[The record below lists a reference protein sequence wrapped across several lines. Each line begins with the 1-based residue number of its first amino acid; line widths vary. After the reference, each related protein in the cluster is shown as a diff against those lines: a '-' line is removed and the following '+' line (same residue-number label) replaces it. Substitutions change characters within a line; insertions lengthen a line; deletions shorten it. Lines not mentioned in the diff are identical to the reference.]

1 MREARAILSALTR
14 RDNWDRYGDAVGG
27 IFEAPYISITQRTL
41 YRLIK
46 KHWDKSSSYDLQ
58 HEVLAT
64 YVEQA
69 TEKVEDRKKLLQEL
83 SLIYTDFPDTNALD
97 QVVTGAVENHLV
109 SNLLLSA
116 LQSLKG
122 DDGLD
127 ISRLVSD
134 LEGVSKGVFIT
145 NNLELIT
152 PDSVEDI
159 LKSEENCTKF
169 STGLP
174 SLDSLLDGG
183 LWESELG
190 ILLGETHIGK
200 TWTLTHL
207 GANALRN
214 GHPVIHATGEI
225 SRTRTTI
232 RYYQSLLGM
241 TRQEVMSNPSTV
253 KERIKELELPAW
265 AIIDFSSR
273 AYSVNQLR
281 QDVLRFCDDVDTQPL
296 IIVDYIDELK
306 ASNRN
311 LQERFALSDITQQLR
326 RIASETASGLWSASQ
341 VNRPAYGEQNVRK
354 EHVAEAIAKV
364 EKADVVLTLNQVNH
378 ERHMGIMR
386 MMVAKARERS
396 MPADR
401 EVAVICRPET
411 QSFLDDQSIV
421 ADIFTRWSKT
431 DE

>member
-14 RDNWDRYGDAVGG
+14 RDNWERYGEAVEG
-27 IFEAPYISITQRTL
+27 IFEASYISITQRTL
-41 YRLIK
+41 YRLVK
-46 KHWDKSSSYDLQ
+46 KHWSSSRSYELE
-58 HEVLAT
+58 HELLAT

-83 SLIYTDFPDTNALD
+83 SLIYTDFPDTDALD
-97 QVVTGAVENHLV
+97 QVVTKAVENHLV
-109 SNLLLSA
+109 SNLLLSG
-116 LQSLKG
+116 LQTLKG
-122 DDGLD
+122 EEGLD
-127 ISRLVSD
+127 ISRLISD

-145 NNLELIT
+145 DELEFIT

-159 LKSEENCTKF
+159 LTLEQDCTKF

-174 SLDSLLDGG
+174 SLDSLLEGG

-207 GANALRN
+207 GASALRS
-214 GHPVIHATGEI
+214 GHPVFHATGEI
-225 SRTRTTI
+225 SKIRTTI
-232 RYYQSLLGM
+232 RYYQSILGL
-241 TRQEVMSNPSTV
+241 TRQEVMSSPSAV
-253 KERIKELELPAW
+253 RERLEEFDLPPW
-265 AIIDFSSR
+265 TIVDFSSK

-281 QDVLRFCDDVDTQPL
+281 QDVLRFCDEVEDQPL

-306 ASNRN
+306 ASNRK

-354 EHVAEAIAKV
+354 EHVAEAITKV
-364 EKADVVLTLNQVNH
+364 EKADVVVTLNQVDH

-396 MPADR
+396 MPSDR

-411 QSFLDDQSIV
+411 QSFMDDQSLV